1 MTGVPKDRTLPA
13 NGIPRLDTGD
23 VATKIYYAEQLKM
36 SDATAAVIAA
46 YYANG
51 LPILDERY
59 DHSANPTA
67 QAEAIAKLESLGVY
81 HDVDKPCPTGAWFIV
96 WSKNKDSKKNP
107 AAWSFK
113 RILIQCTC
121 GYDHTK
127 RGSKKRV
134 CAFPLTHCPAH
145 LEISLHPPTGA
156 ILRIRG
162 LPDHNLDCASA
173 MIEHRPR
180 EPIAPV
186 VLKHAI
192 EQVQSGARMRAV
204 FRTNVELIRKCGYPG
219 FPKDRAKDPH
229 RWLLNQKKDT
239 RTILRAFRR
248 LGGVKVTQ
256 KSEEN
261 IDGWLDP
268 QSRDFNR
275 TIAEAVFHY
284 HARLAKEERLEVC
297 VATPEMED
305 AAWKYGHKGQLLL
318 DGTFGVTDS
327 RLLLFIVMV
336 VDEEWKGVP
345 AAFLIF
351 SAPTGNQQ
359 SSAGY
364 DTTVLTRLLTAW
376 REQLD
381 KSTRHSLLAAR
392 TAFTPCTAITDT
404 DLKERGALLAVFIG
418 IWLLI
423 CRFHLKQCWRNHR
436 SQLLKGEGQLLSD
449 LRSRMIHFEQLL
461 LQQPDEA
468 AACKFVAQEKSN
480 LERTL
485 KAANGG
491 SLPAVATSVLKHL
504 DYLGGGFWLRSGLF
518 SSWSDAGRAEAA
530 KRLRCPVDK
539 VLTTTNHVEGF
550 NGALKNSHL
559 ASWKRGGR
567 RLRPDIFLNV
577 LVTDIIP
584 AVFESRQAAAEELAI
599 SRAKYASAPGGTE
612 LIARLSSQSPDLI
625 PFVAYFPDDETR
637 QIRGGDMVLARQ
649 IEIPTIDKLE
659 QVTAFEFT
667 CHSSNSLALEVDPI
681 TYVVQILLNGA
692 ANCECPDFLG
702 HGWACKH
709 IRGATALMEQL
720 KRQGKLS
727 IKVDDI
733 PFPETCQQAI
743 ELQIRLGIV
752 SRGRLTKLSAVE
764 TVASTL
770 AGDLRE
776 SWGTMLNPESDSD
789 EQGDAD
795 SEDVSESAV
804 SKPSTPGLEE
814 AEVSLSGPLTLP
826 ALELSLLSSPASAA
840 TPAHA
845 SPSDSFESQAHSR
858 FMFELGKL
866 QHTLD
871 CCNDAFQSSSTPAP
885 FNVADMAR
893 IEHLQKTFATLQDQL
908 RLRNGVAGA
917 MAPPDAG
924 TSVPRTRLAH
934 QFDQACAGSNKRA
947 RLLPPSPEKRQA
959 RKPSHSVV

>member
-1 MTGVPKDRTLPA
+1 MCSFTD
-13 NGIPRLDTGD
+13 
-23 VATKIYYAEQLKM
+23 
-36 SDATAAVIAA
+36 
-46 YYANG
+46 
-51 LPILDERY
+51 
-59 DHSANPTA
+59 
-67 QAEAIAKLESLGVY
+67 
-81 HDVDKPCPTGAWFIV
+81 DVDGPCPTGTWFIV

-162 LPDHNLDCASA
+162 PPDHNLDCASA

-186 VLKHAI
+186 VLKRAI

-204 FRTNVELIRKCGYPG
+204 FRTNVELIRKRGYPG

-248 LGGVKVTQ
+248 LGGIKVTQ

-336 VDEEWKGVP
+336 IDKERKGVP

-364 DTTVLTRLLTAW
+364 DTT
-376 REQLD
+376 
-381 KSTRHSLLAAR
+381 LLAAR

-449 LRSRMIHFEQLL
+449 LRSRMIHFERLL

-468 AACKFVAQEKSN
+468 AACTFIAQEKSN
-480 LERTL
+480 LEHAL

-491 SLPAVATSVLKHL
+491 SLPDVATSVLKHL
-504 DYLGGGFWLRSGLF
+504 NYLGDGFWLRSGLF

-530 KRLRCPVDK
+530 KRLRCSVDK

-567 RLRPDIFLNV
+567 P
-577 LVTDIIP
+577 
-584 AVFESRQAAAEELAI
+584 AEELAI

-681 TYVVQILLNGA
+681 TYVVQILLNRA
-692 ANCECPDFLG
+692 ANCECPDFLA

-720 KRQGKLS
+720 KRQGNLS

-776 SWGTMLNPESDSD
+776 SWSTMLNPESDSD
-789 EQGDAD
+789 EPGNAD

-804 SKPSTPGLEE
+804 SEPSTPGLEE
-814 AEVSLSGPLTLP
+814 AEVSLSGPLMLP

-840 TPAHA
+840 TAAHA
-845 SPSDSFESQAHSR
+845 SPSNAFESQAHSR

-871 CCNDAFQSSSTPAP
+871 CCNDAFQISSTPAP
-885 FNVADMAR
+885 FNVADTAR

-924 TSVPRTRLAH
+924 ASVPRTRLAH
-934 QFDQACAGSNKRA
+934 QFDQDGPGSNKKA